1 MTEQKFEKGFK
12 LLKRFFK
19 EINRYNDFVKIS
31 AEKNPKYKQ
40 ILKCAYE
47 RNPALTWHHYFTFAF
62 LVGNNYEEYNDP
74 GLNTLRKK
82 WLEFINKYPY

>member
-19 EINRYNDFVKIS
+19 EINRYSDFVKIS

-40 ILKCAYE
+40 ILKCVYE
-47 RNPALTWHHYFTFAF
+47 KNPSLTWHHYFSFAF
-62 LVGNNYEEYNDP
+62 LVGYNYEEYNDP